1 MYDWMKYVLPVCC
14 GGRSVGDG
22 RYNRSQKYAVIFE
35 GGYIVTGEWVFKNYV
50 SFIEMKNTWGCYIV
64 LINGYKDW
72 Y

>member
-1 MYDWMKYVLPVCC
+1 MKYVLPVCC

-50 SFIEMKNTWGCYIV
+50 SFIEMKNT
-64 LINGYKDW
+64 
-72 Y
+72 